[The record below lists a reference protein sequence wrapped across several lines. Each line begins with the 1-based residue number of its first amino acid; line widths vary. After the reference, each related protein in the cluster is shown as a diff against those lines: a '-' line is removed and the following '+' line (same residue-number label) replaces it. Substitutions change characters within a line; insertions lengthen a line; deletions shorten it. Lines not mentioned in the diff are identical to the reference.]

1 MPVRVQCPQCG
12 KQLLA
17 GDDCIGKN
25 STCPRCR
32 TKFPVRAEQES
43 PSKIAASIEE
53 EEVEEEDE
61 EESGGEAPL
70 TPPGGEGDDFEN
82 LVDMTAMV
90 DIVFF
95 LLIFFMITTV
105 SGVIAC
111 IGMPPPK
118 QEGAAASS
126 KRAADLDQDS
136 ECVTVRIDEQN
147 RIFIDDIEFPTEAD
161 LRIRLKGTR
170 PQAKKLLVKAH
181 GNAHNG
187 TYVMV
192 QDLGYDLGF
201 EEFLL
206 SVAKEEEQP

>member
-1 MPVRVQCPQCG
+1 MPVRVLCPECG
-12 KQLLA
+12 KHLRV
-17 GDDCIGKN
+17 GDDRIGKN
-25 STCPRCR
+25 STCPNCR
-32 TKFPVRAEQES
+32 TTFPVQTENESAAEVAEF
-43 PSKIAASIEE
+43 EDD
-53 EEVEEEDE
+53 EDE
-61 EESGGEAPL
+61 SDGG
-70 TPPGGEGDDFEN
+70 GGIVLPAGDDGKYED

-105 SGVIAC
+105 SGILSC

-118 QEGAAASS
+118 QDGAPAAA
-126 KRAADLDQDS
+126 KRAADFDQDS

-147 RIFIDDIEFPTEAD
+147 RIFIDDVEYPTEAD
-161 LRIRLKGTR
+161 LHNRLYNLR

-181 GNAHNG
+181 GNSHNG

-192 QDLGYDLGF
+192 QDLGYEIGF

-206 SVAKEEEQP
+206 SVAKEEEPQ

>member
-17 GDDCIGKN
+17 GDDRIGKN
-25 STCPRCR
+25 STCPQCR
-32 TKFPVRAEQES
+32 TKFPVRAQDE
-43 PSKIAASIEE
+43 PAAAVNEIED
-53 EEVEEEDE
+53 EDE
-61 EESGGEAPL
+61 EESDGGGAL
-70 TPPGGEGDDFEN
+70 ALPPADDEKYQD

-95 LLIFFMITTV
+95 LLIFFMIT
-105 SGVIAC
+105 SAAGIISC

-118 QEGAAASS
+118 QDGAAAAS

-147 RIFIDDIEFPTEAD
+147 RIFIEDIEYPTEAD
-161 LRIRLKGTR
+161 LKNRLFSAR

-192 QDLGYDLGF
+192 QDLGYDVGF

-206 SVAKEEEQP
+206 SVVKEDEPQ